1 MNNLENADRVHI
13 HLAPAGVNGP
23 VVAWLYPGGPPAS
36 LLEGKTNGMLAS
48 GVITEENLL
57 GPLAGESFEA
67 LISAMEGGAAYVN
80 VHTTKN
86 PGGEIRGQISANN

>member
-1 MNNLENADRVHI
+1 
-13 HLAPAGVNGP
+13 
-23 VVAWLYPGGPPAS
+23 
-36 LLEGKTNGMLAS
+36 MLAS

-67 LISAMEGGAAYVN
+67 LISALEGGAAYVN